1 MPVHRTPATVRAAVG
16 AALLTT
22 VLGGGVASAAD
33 SAPVDPAPAVATH
46 GVPLERL
53 PDGASGVAPG
63 SAPGGTGGGATG
75 SATGSAPER
84 HEPVAPPGA
93 VLLGAGAGALLLL
106 VLRQRR
112 LAAEPG
118 PAGVPGV
125 PDLLTGTPA
134 LVHALSTA
142 LAQDGEPV
150 GLVLLRVETAP
161 AAGTATR
168 AHEWEAA
175 DAVLEALDVAVPL
188 VAEQVGRRARAGDG
202 VVRLGMNRLAVV
214 LPGGGAAE
222 ARAVGERLRAA
233 LTAAAAPGLAVAVGS
248 AGSPPPRHGPV
259 GADEGGRAVPAR
271 GDGADR
277 ALSAAGGRTGADHPR
292 PTWSRAR

>member
-1 MPVHRTPATVRAAVG
+1 MPVHRTPTAVRAAVG

-22 VLGGGVASAAD
+22 VLGGGVASAAA
-33 SAPVDPAPAVATH
+33 SAPVDPAPAVATR
-46 GVPLERL
+46 GVPLDRL
-53 PDGASGVAPG
+53 PDVASGAAPG
-63 SAPGGTGGGATG
+63 SAPGSTGGGATG
-75 SATGSAPER
+75 GAPER
-84 HEPVAPPGA
+84 REPVAPPGA
-93 VLLGAGAGALLLL
+93 VLLCAGAGALLLL

-118 PAGVPGV
+118 PGGVPGV

-134 LVHALSTA
+134 LVHALATA

-150 GLVLLRVETAP
+150 GLVLLRVEAAP

-248 AGSPPPRHGPV
+248 AGSPLDGTVPSALLRAAERSLRGVTPPV
-259 GADEGGRAVPAR
+259 
-271 GDGADR
+271 
-277 ALSAAGGRTGADHPR
+277 AL
-292 PTWSRAR
+292 